1 MLKSKVSLALL
12 SILVLITPMNA
23 AALHTPVEQAAPL
36 EAQAVQQQEM
46 AQQSVTPASEMP
58 LTESV
63 AAKKPDAV
71 VPAVNASGRYILSG
85 TVTDAWY
92 ETDHGEDVRVIS
104 IVDSNGEEWLA
115 TGYDC
120 QVGQKVTLVM
130 NANGTTNDI
139 FDDIIED
146 VLWCNCSET
155 D

>member
-36 EAQAVQQQEM
+36 EAQPVQQQEM
-46 AQQSVTPASEMP
+46 AQAAVTPISEMP

-63 AAKKPDAV
+63 AAKKPN
-71 VPAVNASGRYILSG
+71 PAVNSAGRYILSG

-130 NANGTTNDI
+130 NSNDTTNDI

-146 VLWCNCSET
+146 VLWCNCVEI

>member
-1 MLKSKVSLALL
+1 MLKSKASLALL

-23 AALHTPVEQAAPL
+23 AALSTSE
-36 EAQAVQQQEM
+36 EALQMPQVKP
-46 AQQSVTPASEMP
+46 SVTLTSETPHVESAVTPNPA
-58 LTESV
+58 
-63 AAKKPDAV
+63 
-71 VPAVNASGRYILSG
+71 GRYILSG

-104 IVDSNGEEWLA
+104 IVDSNGEEWCA

-130 NANGTTNDI
+130 NSNGTTNDI

-146 VLWCNCSET
+146 VLWCNCPAA

>member
-1 MLKSKVSLALL
+1 MLKSKASLALL
-12 SILVLITPMNA
+12 SILVLLTPMNA

-36 EAQAVQQQEM
+36 EVQTMAQA
-46 AQQSVTPASEMP
+46 AVTSISETP

-63 AAKKPDAV
+63 AAKKHDSI

-104 IVDSNGEEWLA
+104 IVDSNGEEWCA

-120 QVGQKVTLVM
+120 QIGQKVTLVM
-130 NANGTTNDI
+130 NSNGTTNDI

-146 VLWCNCSET
+146 VLWCNCLE

>member
-1 MLKSKVSLALL
+1 MLKSKASLALL

-36 EAQAVQQQEM
+36 KVQEM
-46 AQQSVTPASEMP
+46 AQAAVTSISETP

-63 AAKKPDAV
+63 AAKKHDAI

-104 IVDSNGEEWLA
+104 IVDSNGEEWCA

-130 NANGTTNDI
+130 NSNGTTNDI

-146 VLWCNCSET
+146 VLWCNCLE

>member
-1 MLKSKVSLALL
+1 MT
-12 SILVLITPMNA
+12 SI
-23 AALHTPVEQAAPL
+23 
-36 EAQAVQQQEM
+36 
-46 AQQSVTPASEMP
+46 SETP
-58 LTESV
+58 LTEFV
-63 AAKKPDAV
+63 AAKKHDAI

-104 IVDSNGEEWLA
+104 IVDSNGEEWCA

-130 NANGTTNDI
+130 NSNGTTNDI

-146 VLWCNCSET
+146 VLWCNCAEA

>member
-1 MLKSKVSLALL
+1 MLKSKASLALL
-12 SILVLITPMNA
+12 SILVLIAPMNA

-36 EAQAVQQQEM
+36 EVQAMAQAD
-46 AQQSVTPASEMP
+46 VTFISETP

-63 AAKKPDAV
+63 AAKKHDAI

-104 IVDSNGEEWLA
+104 IVDSNGEEWCA

-120 QVGQKVTLVM
+120 QIGQKVTLVM
-130 NANGTTNDI
+130 NSNGTTNDI

-146 VLWCNCSET
+146 VLWCNCLE

>member
-1 MLKSKVSLALL
+1 MLKSKASLALL
-12 SILVLITPMNA
+12 SILVLIAPMNA

-36 EAQAVQQQEM
+36 EVQAMAQA
-46 AQQSVTPASEMP
+46 AVTSISETP

-63 AAKKPDAV
+63 AAKKHDAI

-104 IVDSNGEEWLA
+104 IVDSNEEEWCA

-120 QVGQKVTLVM
+120 QIGQKVTLVM
-130 NANGTTNDI
+130 NSNGTTNDI

-146 VLWCNCSET
+146 ILWCNCSE

>member
-1 MLKSKVSLALL
+1 MT
-12 SILVLITPMNA
+12 SI
-23 AALHTPVEQAAPL
+23 
-36 EAQAVQQQEM
+36 
-46 AQQSVTPASEMP
+46 SETP

-63 AAKKPDAV
+63 AAKKHDAI

-104 IVDSNGEEWLA
+104 IVDSNGEEWCA

-120 QVGQKVTLVM
+120 QIGQKVTLVM
-130 NANGTTNDI
+130 NSNGTTNDI

-146 VLWCNCSET
+146 VLWCNCDPAE

>member
-1 MLKSKVSLALL
+1 MLKSKASLALL
-12 SILVLITPMNA
+12 SILVLIAPMNA

-36 EAQAVQQQEM
+36 EVQAMAQA
-46 AQQSVTPASEMP
+46 AVTSISETP

-63 AAKKPDAV
+63 AAKKHDAI

-104 IVDSNGEEWLA
+104 IVDSNGEEWCA

-120 QVGQKVTLVM
+120 QIGQKVTLVM
-130 NANGTTNDI
+130 NSNGTTNDI

-146 VLWCNCSET
+146 ILWCNCSE

>member
-46 AQQSVTPASEMP
+46 AQQFVTPASEMP

-63 AAKKPDAV
+63 AAKKHDAV

-104 IVDSNGEEWLA
+104 IVDSDGEEWLA

-130 NANGTTNDI
+130 NSNGTTNDI

-146 VLWCNCSET
+146 VLWCNCVEV

>member
-1 MLKSKVSLALL
+1 MLKSKASLALL

-23 AALHTPVEQAAPL
+23 AALSTSEGAP
-36 EAQAVQQQEM
+36 QMQQM
-46 AQQSVTPASEMP
+46 PSVTLTSETLHAESAVMPNPA
-58 LTESV
+58 
-63 AAKKPDAV
+63 
-71 VPAVNASGRYILSG
+71 GRYILSG

-130 NANGTTNDI
+130 NSNGTTNDI

-146 VLWCNCSET
+146 VLWCNCTEA